1 MYLFLLLQYNRYIT
15 LYSFGHFKAPARE
28 MVIDE
33 LDADELPQPIF
44 SNSGM
49 PSVKCKVCNN
59 LIDLDGKLDCYV
71 VKCHCCQEA
80 TVSQLLK

>member
-1 MYLFLLLQYNRYIT
+1 MI
-15 LYSFGHFKAPARE
+15 
-28 MVIDE
+28 IDE

-44 SNSGM
+44 SNSGT

-71 VKCHCCQEA
+71 VKCLCCQEA
-80 TVSQLLK
+80 TVSCASRHLNIISANFSN